1 MDPLALLNHLLNFM
15 APALWLAVLIPLL
28 AHFFMK
34 KRPLALSL
42 YGQVA
47 INFVV
52 SAGVLVLGLWAFG
65 EEGKMLTYTA
75 MVLLCASSQWLMRRA
90 WRN

>member
-28 AHFFMK
+28 AHIFMK

-52 SAGVLVLGLWAFG
+52 SASVLGLGLWAFG
-65 EEGKMLTYTA
+65 EEGKMLTYSA
-75 MVLLCASSQWLMRRA
+75 MALLCASSQWLMRRA